1 MFDYRIATTE
11 KLTEIWDYNIAKHPG
26 DQRWVNWK
34 AQYIRQHQSGMGTT
48 FLVLF
53 NDEPIGEGT
62 VLFSPDCG
70 AISGNTALADGI
82 TVANVNA
89 LRIRKEHEGQGHI
102 SRLVKMMEAHA
113 ASLGYS
119 RMTIGV
125 NASETRNLGIY
136 LHWGYDRL
144 LQWEVDPDDGELVLY
159 LEKDLK

>member
-1 MFDYRIATTE
+1 MFDHRIATIET
-11 KLTEIWDYNIAKHPG
+11 LTQIWDYNIARHPG
-26 DQRWVNWK
+26 DVRWVNWK
-34 AQYIRQHQSGMGTT
+34 EQYIAQHRSGMGTT
-48 FLVLF
+48 FLVF
-53 NDEPIGEGT
+53 WDGEPVGEGT
-62 VLFSPDCG
+62 LLFSPDCG
-70 AISGNTALADGI
+70 AIGGNTALADGK

-89 LRIRKEHEGQGHI
+89 LRIRKEYEGQGQI
-102 SRLVKMMEAHA
+102 SRLVKRMEAHA

>member
-70 AISGNTALADGI
+70 AIGGNTALADGI
-82 TVANVNA
+82 TAANVNA
-89 LRIRKEHEGQGHI
+89 LRIRKEYEGQGHI

-159 LEKDLK
+159 LEKELK

>member
-53 NDEPIGEGT
+53 NDEPVGEGT

-70 AISGNTALADGI
+70 AIGGNTALADGK
-82 TVANVNA
+82 TAANVNA
-89 LRIRKEHEGQGHI
+89 LRIRKEYEGQGHI

-136 LHWGYDRL
+136 LHWGYDTL
-144 LQWEVDPDDGELVLY
+144 VSWEQDGDALVLY
-159 LEKDLK
+159 YEKTL